1 MTDVYQFRAQSI
13 RRSCFTIATLWRPA
27 TLIAYRL
34 AQPDRSES
42 DGGHSKYP
50 KPHPPIDDTDVMEL
64 HDMMQWLLDAATQLG
79 MSRSVAYDSVHKD
92 TEDLAIW
99 IGQRAG
105 DLASLPDGRD
115 WTEDAV
121 SYANNL
127 RDICHDHKPD
137 PRTWRARTVVWQPT
151 IIADMLTTLTGH
163 VVRAGQIRL
172 LAHRGKITVTGGTV
186 TLGDVA
192 DGL

>member
-1 MTDVYQFRAQSI
+1 MTDPIPFRTQSI
-13 RRSCFTIATLWRPA
+13 RQSCQTIAALWRPA

-34 AQPDRSES
+34 AQPDKGDG

-50 KPHPPIDDTDVMEL
+50 KPHPPVSDTDLIEL
-64 HDMMQWLLDAATQLG
+64 QDTSQWLLDAATQLG
-79 MSRSVAYDSVHKD
+79 MSRNTAYDAVHTD
-92 TEDLAIW
+92 TEDLALW
-99 IGQRAG
+99 IGQRAKA
-105 DLASLPDGRD
+105 LASEPDGRN

-151 IIADMLTTLTGH
+151 IIADMLTSLTGH